1 METYATLKGQIVIPS
16 KLRKKYGI
24 KAGTRIE
31 VWDDGSRIVLQ
42 PITREFIRSL
52 RGVMKGSGA
61 MAILVEERR
70 KEVERDH
77 GKKA

>member
-1 METYATLKGQIVIPS
+1 METYVTVKGQIVIPS
-16 KLRKKYGI
+16 KLRRKYGI

-31 VWDDGSRIVLQ
+31 VWDDGNWIVLQ

-61 MAILVEERR
+61 LAILEDERR

-77 GKKA
+77 GKKT

>member
-1 METYATLKGQIVIPS
+1 METYASVKGQIVIPS
-16 KLRKKYGI
+16 KLRRKYGI

-42 PITREFIRSL
+42 PITREFIHRL

-61 MAILVEERR
+61 LQILKEERR
-70 KEVERDH
+70 KEREHER
-77 GKKA
+77 GKKV